1 MKQKPKIA
9 IIGAGPGGLTAGMLL
24 AHRGFDVT
32 ILEKKDVPGG
42 RNASFTLPGG
52 FVFDLGPTFLMMKY
66 VLDEVFAE
74 TGRKVGDY
82 LSFERLA
89 PMYRLS
95 FADKSLDMYDDR
107 KRMGEEWAR
116 VFPDEV
122 GGLERFER
130 RESRRLARLLP
141 CLLKDYGSFTRL
153 YDRDFLR
160 AVPHFSVGR
169 SLFDVLG
176 DYFRSSDARICFTFQ
191 SKYLGMSPWECPG
204 AFGMIPYVEHR
215 HGIYHVRG
223 GLAKIS
229 EAMAKVV
236 VEEGGRIRYGTAV
249 ERILFDG
256 RRATGVRL
264 EDGSEER
271 FDAVVVNADFG
282 HALTKLVPD
291 GTVPEYPHAKVREKK
306 YSCST
311 FMLYLGLSKR
321 YDLRHHTIVF
331 AEDYRRNVDEIF
343 GGDLSFPDFS
353 FYVRDASATDPTL
366 APEGKTALY
375 VLVPVPNRKLGG
387 DIDWAAETP
396 RIRAR
401 ILELLER
408 RLGMKDVSEH
418 VESERIV
425 TPADWEGKHD
435 VMFGA
440 TFNLAHS
447 LDQMLWFR
455 PHNRLESVDG
465 VYLVG
470 GGTHPGSGLPTIYES
485 GRISAKLVQDDLAR
499 LSRE

>member
-32 ILEKKDVPGG
+32 IFEKRDGCGG

-74 TGRKVGDY
+74 TGRKSSDY
-82 LSFERLA
+82 LSFTRLA

-95 FADKSLDMYDDR
+95 FVDKYIDMHDNQE
-107 KRMGEEWAR
+107 RMRAEWER

-130 RESRRLARLLP
+130 RESKRLARLLP

-153 YDRDFLR
+153 YDKAFLR
-160 AVPHFSVGR
+160 AIPHFSVGR

-176 DYFRSSDARICFTFQ
+176 DYFKSSDARICFTFQ

-215 HGIYHVRG
+215 HGIYHVEG
-223 GLAKIS
+223 GLSKIS

-236 VEEGGRIRYGTAV
+236 EEEGGRIRYGTAV
-249 ERILFDG
+249 EQIVFDG

-264 EDGSEER
+264 ADGTEES
-271 FDAVVVNADFG
+271 FDRVIINADFG
-282 HALTKLVPD
+282 HALTHLVPE
-291 GTVPEYPHAKVREKK
+291 GAVSKYPREKVESKK

-331 AEDYRRNVDEIF
+331 AEDYRKNVDEIF
-343 GGDLSFPDFS
+343 GGQLSYPDFS
-353 FYVRDASATDPTL
+353 FYVRDASVTDATI

-375 VLVPVPNRKLGG
+375 VLVPAPNRQLGK

-401 ILELLER
+401 VLELLAS
-408 RLGMKDVSEH
+408 RLGMTDVAEH
-418 VESERIV
+418 IEAERIV
-425 TPADWEGKHD
+425 TPADWEEKHD

-440 TFNLAHS
+440 TFNLAHN
-447 LDQMLWFR
+447 LGQMLWFR
-455 PHNRLESVDG
+455 PHNRLESVEH

-485 GRISAKLVQDDLAR
+485 GRISADLIR
-499 LSRE
+499 REFGK